1 MGTCTSCRERRA
13 RTSLIPPASSSS
25 IDNLSHSFHQNLLIN
40 RLTNLRTFSPYNLN
54 TLIDETLLMI
64 RTVIDTDQEPPHAMF
79 LVSRIANR
87 EDRWLEVIMALIE
100 RIPTHDPL
108 GATVIALLLDE
119 CSLPSQDL
127 VQHLIRRACSNNRSR
142 VKHLQSI
149 IDEHVEE
156 VSLRTRNAQLTI
168 TLTSAADQSSSQYHE
183 EMTDAGRLAGS
194 VSPTTAPEK

>member
-1 MGTCTSCRERRA
+1 MGTCTSCRHRRT
-13 RTSLIPPASSSS
+13 RTSLLPPISSS

-87 EDRWLEVIMALIE
+87 EDRWLEVIIALIE

-119 CSLPSQDL
+119 CSLPSQEL

-142 VKHLQSI
+142 VKQLQSI
-149 IDEHVEE
+149 IDEHIEE
-156 VSLRTRNAQLTI
+156 AALLTRNAQLTI
-168 TLTSAADQSSSQYHE
+168 RLASATDPSSSQHPE
-183 EMTDAGRLAGS
+183 ETTDASRMAGS
-194 VSPTTAPEK
+194 VDPTAAPER